1 MDLRYNVGRVQT
13 AFTRESRH
21 HHQHNHHQGP
31 GSPGSGSAAE
41 AGHAETVETRNAQ
54 GCGHGGHGGSMIF
67 HCSDRETILFKF
79 WTTDSTTSIVLS
91 CLVVFI
97 MAILYEALKCY
108 REWLKKCNKK
118 RLEGGENRPRSI
130 LTQLSSIPSTPISE
144 AALSMAEQ
152 FPPPLPVAAPTAPE
166 NSRAGPAAPW
176 LSPMHWYQTLL
187 HMIQVTISFLL
198 MLIFMTFNVWLCI
211 AVVLGAGVG
220 YYIFF
225 ARSENVSDHC
235 N

>member
-1 MDLRYNVGRVQT
+1 MDLRYNVGRVHT

-21 HHQHNHHQGP
+21 HHQHDHHQGP
-31 GSPGSGSAAE
+31 GSPGSTE
-41 AGHAETVETRNAQ
+41 AGNAETVETRSGQ

-67 HCSDRETILFKF
+67 HCSDRETILFQF

-108 REWLKKCNKK
+108 REWLKKCGKK
-118 RLEGGENRPRSI
+118 RQEGGDNR
-130 LTQLSSIPSTPISE
+130 TPSRMQQFNTPISE
-144 AALSMAEQ
+144 PALALPMPE
-152 FPPPLPVAAPTAPE
+152 LPVAPE
-166 NSRAGPAAPW
+166 NPRAGPAAPW